1 MKKFSFFLSILF
13 SPSLL
18 KKFLGLLI
26 LGILLFLSPVHTT
39 VAQNTVNQELAKI
52 ISEHHY
58 LHPPLKQLLPLE
70 ISKLNTYLQG
80 LDPYSQYFP
89 PQKAAVFQPALQGH
103 LESGLGINILGDEE
117 QVIVVPYKQ
126 GPAYLAGLK
135 HPQFLV
141 SLNHKKIS
149 FNQRQSE
156 KLPQLSPGTVVPI
169 EVFKSLVRKTVKR
182 YAVKAEAFVRRP
194 AVELQSEEGIELIR
208 IHEFR
213 TGETS
218 SSLKIF
224 VNYLISVNKKIILDL
239 RYSSGGN
246 LLEAVDALSLF
257 LPPSTPLI
265 TLADN
270 AGYQKSFLATE
281 GEKMAENQP
290 IYLLVSPHTASSA
303 EVFSLVLK
311 HYARARVIGTATR
324 GKCLSQRIF
333 SFDNGSA
340 LKLSVYQIIGPDNRP
355 CQGIGVIPDMVI
367 EKNQIINTA
376 FIINQGIQV
385 MANQSYFVCV
395 DTPYKLLKEAIAQGK
410 ALVSSVD
417 LGQEKAASI
426 EDTVNGWHYA
436 CVGPLSTT
444 GAAEKIRL
452 KLFESLGITFQ
463 IIVPFKD
470 TQSHLFIQ

>member
-218 SSLKIF
+218 SSLKF
-224 VNYLISVNKKIILDL
+224 SSII
-239 RYSSGGN
+239 
-246 LLEAVDALSLF
+246 
-257 LPPSTPLI
+257 
-265 TLADN
+265 
-270 AGYQKSFLATE
+270 
-281 GEKMAENQP
+281 
-290 IYLLVSPHTASSA
+290 
-303 EVFSLVLK
+303 
-311 HYARARVIGTATR
+311 
-324 GKCLSQRIF
+324 
-333 SFDNGSA
+333 
-340 LKLSVYQIIGPDNRP
+340 
-355 CQGIGVIPDMVI
+355 
-367 EKNQIINTA
+367 
-376 FIINQGIQV
+376 
-385 MANQSYFVCV
+385 
-395 DTPYKLLKEAIAQGK
+395 
-410 ALVSSVD
+410 
-417 LGQEKAASI
+417 
-426 EDTVNGWHYA
+426 
-436 CVGPLSTT
+436 
-444 GAAEKIRL
+444 
-452 KLFESLGITFQ
+452 
-463 IIVPFKD
+463 
-470 TQSHLFIQ
+470 